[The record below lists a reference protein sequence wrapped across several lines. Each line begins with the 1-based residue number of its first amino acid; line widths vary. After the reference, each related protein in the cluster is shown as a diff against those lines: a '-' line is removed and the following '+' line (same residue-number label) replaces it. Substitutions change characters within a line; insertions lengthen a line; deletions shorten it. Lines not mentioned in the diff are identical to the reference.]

1 MYNIFDLNKSIVF
14 DRAQP
19 GLRQVIILGASGS
32 VYMFKIPLILTKVL
46 CIISLT

>member
-1 MYNIFDLNKSIVF
+1 MYNIFDLNKSIIF
-14 DRAQP
+14 DRET
-19 GLRQVIILGASGS
+19 GLRQVIILGAGGS